1 VIIVM
6 RPQASQ
12 EQIGHVVERV
22 QSAGLRA
29 VPVPGE
35 GQTTVAVLGDTRS
48 VVIDRWLAMPG
59 VERIVPIMTRY
70 KLASREVQKQTS
82 CIPLDGGVVGGTRI
96 AVIAGPCAV
105 EGLAQV
111 LEVGRRV
118 KAAGAMALRGGAYKP
133 RTSPYSFQG
142 LEEEGLEMLA
152 EARKATGLP
161 VVTEV
166 LSEHLVEKVATYA
179 DVLQVGARNMQNYTL
194 LRALG
199 EVQKPVLLKRGMSAT
214 VEELLLAA
222 EYVMMSGNST
232 VMLCCRGIRTFEDH
246 MRYTLSLGAVA
257 YLKKVSHLPVIVD
270 PSHAAGERSLVPPLC
285 KAAVACGADGLLVE
299 VHPDPEKALVD
310 GPQALTCEDFDL
322 LMAQL
327 RPIAEAVGRTL

>member
-6 RPQASQ
+6 KPQASS
-12 EQIGHVVERV
+12 EQIEHVAARV
-22 QSAGLRA
+22 QGSGLRP

-35 GQTTVAVLGDTRS
+35 GQTTIAVLGDTRS

-82 CIPLDGGVVGGTRI
+82 CVPLNGDVVGGARI
-96 AVIAGPCAV
+96 AMMAGPCAV
-105 EGLAQV
+105 ES
-111 LEVGRRV
+111 LEQTMEVARRV
-118 KAAGAMALRGGAYKP
+118 KAAGAVALRAGAYKP

-142 LEEEGLEMLA
+142 LEEEGLEILA
-152 EARKATGLP
+152 EVRRVTGLP
-161 VVTEV
+161 IVTEV
-166 LSEHLVEKVATYA
+166 LSEHLVERVAAYA
-179 DVLQVGARNMQNYTL
+179 DVLQVGARNMQNYML

-199 EVQKPVLLKRGMSAT
+199 EVNKPVVLKRGMSAT

-222 EYVMMSGNST
+222 EYVMMSGNPN

-257 YLKKVSHLPVIVD
+257 YIKKVSHLPVIVD

-310 GPQALTCEDFDL
+310 GPQALTCEDFDT

-327 RPIAEAVGRTL
+327 RLVAEAVGRTL

>member
-1 VIIVM
+1 MIIVM